1 METVLT
7 VVLWTFGGAFLI
19 GIIWAIGFANEHS
32 RREVHHDSKPGS
44 HYFES
49 QRKEGK

>member
-19 GIIWAIGFANEHS
+19 GIIWALGVASDMSS
-32 RREVHHDSKPGS
+32 RETHHDGKPGS
-44 HYFES
+44 LWYDSH
-49 QRKEGK
+49 KKGDK

>member
-19 GIIWAIGFANEHS
+19 GIIWAIGFANEYGN
-32 RREVHHDSKPGS
+32 RPTHHDSKPGS
-44 HYFES
+44 FYYDSH
-49 QRKEGK
+49 KKGDK

>member
-19 GIIWAIGFANEHS
+19 GIIWALGVANEHS
-32 RREVHHDSKPGS
+32 RREVHHDSRPGS
-44 HYFES
+44 YHYES
-49 QRKEGK
+49 HKKGGN